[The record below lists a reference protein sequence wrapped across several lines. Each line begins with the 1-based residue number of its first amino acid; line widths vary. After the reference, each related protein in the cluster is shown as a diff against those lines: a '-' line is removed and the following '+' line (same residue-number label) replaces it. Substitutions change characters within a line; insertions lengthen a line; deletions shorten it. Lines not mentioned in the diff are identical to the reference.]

1 LQALEEGPLAE
12 AIERSCANK
21 ARVVSADERESG
33 IRAILNF
40 GHTFGHAIETS
51 QGYGKW
57 LHGEAVAAG
66 MMLALRLSVQLGKL
80 AAGEVEVLES
90 MLQQLHLP
98 VEPPASM
105 GADEFLALM
114 LRDKKVIDGRL
125 RLVLLQ
131 AIGSAETSDQITPRD
146 IEELLS
152 A

>member
-1 LQALEEGPLAE
+1 MLELKPTIEFSEGT
-12 AIERSCANK
+12 
-21 ARVVSADERESG
+21 G

-80 AAGEVEVLES
+80 AADEVVILES
-90 MLQQLHLP
+90 LLHQLHLP
-98 VEPPASM
+98 VEPPAGM
-105 GADEFLALM
+105 GATEFLALM
-114 LRDKKVIDGRL
+114 QRDKKVIDGRL

-131 AIGSAETSDQITPRD
+131 AIGSAEISDQIASED
-146 IEELLS
+146 IVELLN